1 MKAATQPKRDPP
13 PTPSA
18 TAPGNSPNARQLA
31 RRKRIIAA
39 AMDLAS
45 RGGYEAV
52 QMRDVALRAEVA
64 LGTLYRYYPSKDQLL
79 AHTWADWSHEIEAHM
94 SRHPLS
100 GASRAARIMDF
111 IRRATRALEREP
123 KLASALLKSLL
134 VSDPRAEKPR
144 AEMIAVMARVVDY
157 ELRAMAPADRVGI
170 RDILGQV
177 WYANLLLWV
186 NDRMPTAQVYANM
199 TTACR
204 LLLAHRE
211 A

>member
-1 MKAATQPKRDPP
+1 MKAATLTRRAMRWG
-13 PTPSA
+13 PSA
-18 TAPGNSPNARQLA
+18 PPETALNARQLA
-31 RRKRIIAA
+31 RRKRVVAA

-52 QMRDVALRAEVA
+52 QMRDVAARAGVA
-64 LGTLYRYYPSKDQLL
+64 LGTLYRYFSSKDHLP

-94 SRHPLS
+94 SRHPLR
-100 GASRAARIMDF
+100 GTSRTERIVDF

-123 KLASALLKSLL
+123 KLASALVKSLL
-134 VSDPRAEKPR
+134 VSDPNAEEPR
-144 AEMIAVMARVVDY
+144 AEMSAVMVRVVDD
-157 ELRAMAPADRVGI
+157 ELRGMAPEDRVGI

-177 WYANLLLWV
+177 WFANLLLWV
-186 NDRMPTAQVYANM
+186 NDRMPAESIYENM

>member
-1 MKAATQPKRDPP
+1 MKAAAQTKRETQW
-13 PTPSA
+13 TPSA
-18 TAPGNSPNARQLA
+18 HLGAAPNARQLA
-31 RRKRIIAA
+31 RRKRIVAA

-52 QMRDVALRAEVA
+52 QMRDVAARAQVA
-64 LGTLYRYYPSKDQLL
+64 LGTLYRYFSSKDQLL

-94 SRHPLS
+94 NRHPLR
-100 GASRAARIMDF
+100 GEGPAARIMDF

-134 VSDPRAEKPR
+134 VPDAGAEAPR
-144 AEMIAVMARVVDY
+144 AEMSAVMARVVNE
-157 ELRAMAPADRVGI
+157 ELREMAAEDRAGI

-186 NDRMPTAQVYANM
+186 NDRMPAEQVYQNM

-211 A
+211 V

>member
-1 MKAATQPKRDPP
+1 MKAASQLKRVVAA
-13 PTPSA
+13 TPAISA
-18 TAPGNSPNARQLA
+18 ASPNARRVA

-39 AMDLAS
+39 ALDLAS

-52 QMRDVALRAEVA
+52 QMRDVASRAGVA
-64 LGTLYRYYPSKDQLL
+64 LATLYRYFPSKDQLL
-79 AHTWADWSHEIEAHM
+79 AHTWADWSHEIEDHM
-94 SRHPLS
+94 SHHPLR
-100 GASRAARIMDF
+100 GASSGARIMDF
-111 IRRATRALEREP
+111 LRRATRALEREP

-134 VSDPRAEKPR
+134 VTDPAAEEPR

-157 ELRAMAPADRVGI
+157 ELRAMAPEDRAGI
-170 RDILGQV
+170 REILGQV

-186 NDRMPTAQVYANM
+186 NDRMPTLQVYENM
-199 TTACR
+199 ATACR